1 MAGFDPA
8 DDTSRRRVLVRA
20 YPAGHVIGVT
30 VMTGPVPM
38 PGGVPRSA
46 KSRPHNYPPRRPP
59 AVPMF
64 CVPAAGMNPRPC
76 RRHGRQYDAGAGE
89 RQRRTDSARTGCSVP
104 LSRGELTI
112 DRQRIVGIDLSSRR
126 R

>member
-1 MAGFDPA
+1 
-8 DDTSRRRVLVRA
+8 
-20 YPAGHVIGVT
+20 
-30 VMTGPVPM
+30 
-38 PGGVPRSA
+38 
-46 KSRPHNYPPRRPP
+46 
-59 AVPMF
+59 MF

-76 RRHGRQYDAGAGE
+76 RRNRRQYDAGAGE

>member
-8 DDTSRRRVLVRA
+8 DDTSRHRVLARRA

-46 KSRPHNYPPRRPP
+46 KSRLHN
-59 AVPMF
+59 
-64 CVPAAGMNPRPC
+64 
-76 RRHGRQYDAGAGE
+76 
-89 RQRRTDSARTGCSVP
+89 
-104 LSRGELTI
+104 
-112 DRQRIVGIDLSSRR
+112 
-126 R
+126 